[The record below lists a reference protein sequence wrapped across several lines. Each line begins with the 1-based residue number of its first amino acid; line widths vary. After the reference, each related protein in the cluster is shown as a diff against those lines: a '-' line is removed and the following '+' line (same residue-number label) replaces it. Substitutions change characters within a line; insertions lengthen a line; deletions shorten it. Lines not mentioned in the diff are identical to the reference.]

1 MSSSSTSETSSQGTP
16 IPSEN
21 TSVDISQ
28 EAMDSKQ
35 LEQPLIKRFGE
46 IYAEN
51 AVAKI
56 TRTAVDALIN
66 NVSQTRAIFINDF

>member
-1 MSSSSTSETSSQGTP
+1 
-16 IPSEN
+16 
-21 TSVDISQ
+21 
-28 EAMDSKQ
+28 MDSKQ